1 MHVPAP
7 SFITPAQ
14 FFMWMPGQQSNSLQN
29 RAGGTAGPG
38 GLGADTCPYFGRSN
52 NLISIWEQI
61 LSPPPIFR
69 TSAIP
74 ASSRI
79 KQESMAPMLNNYW
92 TLASCTALCTTTDY
106 GHPVR
111 KLTSLHG
118 RKSTPNSTFLG
129 RAEGYFV
136 CQIGPDFFGCL

>member
-29 RAGGTAGPG
+29 RTGGTAGPG
-38 GLGADTCPYFGRSN
+38 GWERTPAHTLADQITLSQSGSRFCP
-52 NLISIWEQI
+52 
-61 LSPPPIFR
+61 PPPIFR